1 MSSDLETNKR
11 IATDF
16 YDLIFNKGDF
26 ESARKYMGR
35 YKQHNALVA
44 DGPEGLRVY
53 VEYRKSVFPNAR
65 SEIKRVVAEGDYV
78 VLHVHTRRTPKIQR
92 ASIEI
97 FRLENGKIEEHWDV
111 IQDVPEDWAH
121 PNGMF

>member
-1 MSSDLETNKR
+1 MSSNLETNKK
-11 IATDF
+11 IVTDF

-26 ESARKYMGR
+26 ESARKYMGH
-35 YKQHNALVA
+35 YKQHNPIVA

-53 VEYRKSVFPNAR
+53 VEYRKSIFPNAR
-65 SEIKRVVAEGDYV
+65 SEIKKVIAEGDYV

-92 ASIEI
+92 ATMEI
-97 FRLENGKIEEHWDV
+97 FRLENGRIEEHWDV
-111 IQDVPEDWAH
+111 IQEIPEGSDN

>member
-1 MSSDLETNKR
+1 MSDVETNKKS
-11 IATDF
+11 AAEF
-16 YDLIFNKGDF
+16 FDLVFNKKDF

-35 YKQHNALVA
+35 YKQHNPNVA

-53 VEYRKSVFPNAR
+53 VDYRKSIFPNSR
-65 SEIKRVVAEGDYV
+65 SEIKRIIGEGDYV
-78 VLHVHTRRTPKIQR
+78 VLHVHTIRSSKVQR

-97 FRLENGKIEEHWDV
+97 FRFENGKIEEHWDV
-111 IQDVPEDWAH
+111 GQEIPDDFAH